1 MSRTKVALS
10 ALALAMGSVSLGQP
24 PQPTSGSLVTAP
36 GGFVPPPQVPTAQP
50 PSNDS
55 QSAVP
60 ADPAKT
66 AENLEKLTKT
76 VEILGKNLTVVTG
89 DEKVKVVFGGTII
102 ADAYFN
108 QARPVAPGIPF
119 LLGVPSPFGFRQNT
133 FDANARA
140 TTLFALVSGP
150 KIGDFETSGLVA
162 VCLFNDAL
170 VVDRYGILPVEA
182 YVQLKNDDW
191 RFAAGLQFDVFNPLN
206 PNTLTFAYLGGS
218 GNAGAGFPGQFR
230 VERYLRPSDDSQVT
244 LTLGLSEPIS
254 TTVNNQLRISE
265 DNGWPNVEGRAAW
278 AFGPLVGEGPLAKR
292 PFEAGVSGLVGQIR
306 TTDPTNGARR
316 VVADVWGLGTDVR
329 WSVTPRFGFQGEGFV
344 GQTLGTYTAGIL
356 QNVNPLTLQ
365 GIRAAGGW
373 VEAYYYVCPEK
384 LHTHWG
390 YGIDDPLDKDLGPG
404 QATRNQTYFA
414 NLIWDPT
421 KYLRLG
427 FEVTYRQTAYTLF
440 GNNQGVGFQT
450 RVQFKF

>member
-36 GGFVPPPQVPTAQP
+36 GGFVPPPQVPTVQA

-60 ADPAKT
+60 ADRAQT

-76 VEILGKNLTVVTG
+76 VETLGKNLTVVTG

-119 LLGVPSPFGFRQNT
+119 FLGVPSPFGFRQNT

-150 KIGDFETSGLVA
+150 KIGDFESGALVA
-162 VCLFNDAL
+162 VAL
-170 VVDRYGILPVEA
+170 IVDRYGILPIEA
-182 YVQLKNDDW
+182 YAQLKNDDW

-230 VERYLRPSDDSQVT
+230 AERYLRPSDDSQVT
-244 LTLGLSEPIS
+244 L
-254 TTVNNQLRISE
+254 
-265 DNGWPNVEGRAAW
+265 
-278 AFGPLVGEGPLAKR
+278 
-292 PFEAGVSGLVGQIR
+292 
-306 TTDPTNGARR
+306 
-316 VVADVWGLGTDVR
+316 
-329 WSVTPRFGFQGEGFV
+329 
-344 GQTLGTYTAGIL
+344 
-356 QNVNPLTLQ
+356 
-365 GIRAAGGW
+365 
-373 VEAYYYVCPEK
+373 
-384 LHTHWG
+384 
-390 YGIDDPLDKDLGPG
+390 
-404 QATRNQTYFA
+404 
-414 NLIWDPT
+414 
-421 KYLRLG
+421 
-427 FEVTYRQTAYTLF
+427 
-440 GNNQGVGFQT
+440 
-450 RVQFKF
+450 